1 MIIHRQL
8 TLSHS
13 HLRHIKRL
21 RVVFV
26 HVVRHHVLQLAL
38 LLEELVH
45 PLGVV
50 VVVAALVLALAGVK
64 GLEFFDALC
73 VRSSGE
79 RNA

>member
-1 MIIHRQL
+1 MIMHRQL

-50 VVVAALVLALAGVK
+50 VVVAALVLALAGLK
-64 GLEFFDALC
+64 GLEFF
-73 VRSSGE
+73 VRIYYAESGE